1 MKKMNIAFVAGLSL
15 IATVFYANT
24 LAAQNNTT
32 QPTSV
37 KDSVS
42 VVDGLKLPENAEIY
56 IDGKRSS
63 KEELAKLKNEDIA
76 SMNVTKNRS
85 IERKVTKVTENGQE
99 LQETTETKDVIEI
112 YTKQGL
118 KAVEDARPD
127 FKGSVESKVI
137 KISTESGKIVAEGID
152 DTTEIYFDGIRI
164 SKDEMN
170 KLNLKDI
177 DGIEVSSSSSF
188 VDGNKNSRSIILI
201 HSNRRFWW

>member
-24 LAAQNNTT
+24 LAARNNTT

-152 DTTEIYFDGIRI
+152 ESTEIYFDGIRI

-177 DGIEVSSSSSF
+177 DGIEVSSSSSL